1 MEVVAGTASLEPAL
15 GRLFAVVGVFDGLHL
30 GHDYLLRELRRVAR
44 EQEARPAVI
53 TFDHHPDEVL
63 KGAAPP
69 LLCDPQERL
78 DRLAAAGVEVTVI
91 ETFDRALRETPYDN
105 WVGRIAANVD
115 LAGFLMTPESAFGY
129 ERAGTPE
136 TVAALGRELGY
147 DVVVVPQFAL
157 DGEPIRSSDIRAAI
171 GAGDLARAE
180 RLLGRR
186 VSLVGTAARPLR
198 TETELAF
205 ALPVALPPPGSY
217 EAFVQAVGGGGRS
230 GILELEDGRVA
241 LTPALPVRTGDRL
254 SIELVRGVSATI
266 RRS

>member
-1 MEVVAGTASLEPAL
+1 MEVVAGTASLEASL

-30 GHDYLLRELRRVAR
+30 GHAYLLRELVRAAR
-44 EQEARPAVI
+44 EHEARPAVI
-53 TFDHHPDEVL
+53 TFDHHPDEIL

-91 ETFDRALRETPYDN
+91 ETFDRALRETPYDT
-105 WVGRIAANVD
+105 WVARIAGNVD

-129 ERAGTPE
+129 ERGGTPE
-136 TVAALGRELGY
+136 TVAALGRALGFE
-147 DVVVVPQFAL
+147 VVVVPQFAL

-171 GAGDLARAE
+171 AAGDLSRAE

-186 VSLVGTAARPLR
+186 VSLVGTAARVLR
-198 TETELAF
+198 AETELGF
-205 ALPVALPPPGSY
+205 ALPVALPPPGRY
-217 EAFVQAVGGGGRS
+217 EAFVQTSGGGVRS
-230 GILELEDGRVA
+230 RNLELDDSRVA
-241 LTPALPVRTGDRL
+241 LTPALPVRTGERL
-254 SIELVRGVSATI
+254 SIELVRGHSATI